1 MLEDK
6 LGGDSTPRNMCATNS
21 SPVAIT
27 GDQNA
32 TMQYAKYIQRVV
44 KPYNVGIIGWTHKS
58 FASPSCLSEGE
69 AEIQKLF
76 NAVLDDS
83 CKFVKFSTE
92 EERAAHIK
100 EHEDLIK
107 SGQMA
112 LVKKKAKAKAKRS
125 EVIDEDEVLT
135 DIP

>member
-1 MLEDK
+1 
-6 LGGDSTPRNMCATNS
+6 MCATNS

-32 TMQYAKYIQRVV
+32 TMQYAKYVQRVV
-44 KPYNVGIIGWTHKS
+44 KPYNIGIIGWTHKS

-76 NAVLDDS
+76 NAVLNDS
-83 CKFVKFSTE
+83 CKFIKFSTE

-112 LVKKKAKAKAKRS
+112 LVKKAKAKAKRS